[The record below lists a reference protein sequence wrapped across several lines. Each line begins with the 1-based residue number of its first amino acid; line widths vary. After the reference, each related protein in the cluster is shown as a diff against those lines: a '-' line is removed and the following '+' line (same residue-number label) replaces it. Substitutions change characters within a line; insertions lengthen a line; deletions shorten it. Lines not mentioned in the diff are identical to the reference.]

1 MRVRAGED
9 EWCWTND
16 RARLD
21 VWRRR
26 ARTRERESNDE
37 RLTNDDD
44 AQCVN
49 EADDRSA
56 CFKFREDY
64 VECLHH
70 KKEYRRENEIENERQ
85 RRNEEHAN
93 AKKEALLKEM
103 RTFSW
108 VTDEK
113 YAPKK

>member
-1 MRVRAGED
+1 MASGFG
-9 EWCWTND
+9 
-16 RARLD
+16 ARGSEGRCAP
-21 VWRRR
+21 VWREF
-26 ARTRERESNDE
+26 TK
-37 RLTNDDD
+37 
-44 AQCVN
+44 CVN

>member
-1 MRVRAGED
+1 M
-9 EWCWTND
+9 
-16 RARLD
+16 
-21 VWRRR
+21 
-26 ARTRERESNDE
+26 
-37 RLTNDDD
+37 NDDD

-108 VTDEK
+108 VTLVLFIALAISSGGAVDVRW
-113 YAPKK
+113 ANICTSFGPSTGSIL

>member
-1 MRVRAGED
+1 M
-9 EWCWTND
+9 
-16 RARLD
+16 
-21 VWRRR
+21 
-26 ARTRERESNDE
+26 
-37 RLTNDDD
+37 
-44 AQCVN
+44 N

-85 RRNEEHAN
+85 RR
-93 AKKEALLKEM
+93 KKEALLKEM